1 MANLL
6 TKCNADVF
14 KAILDIKTKDAG
26 VGERLIMILQ
36 KREYPWQMTLEEINW
51 FGAYLPSNLTSP
63 IWDFKAYTFHLL
75 FESQLT
81 TQMP

>member
-1 MANLL
+1 MTNLL

-14 KAILDIKTKDAG
+14 KAILEIKSKYPAI
-26 VGERLIMILQ
+26 GEQIIAILQ
-36 KREYPWQMTLEEINW
+36 KHEYWWQMTGLEILQFSANLPHELWNSKIH
-51 FGAYLPSNLTSP
+51 YL
-63 IWDFKAYTFHLL
+63 HLL